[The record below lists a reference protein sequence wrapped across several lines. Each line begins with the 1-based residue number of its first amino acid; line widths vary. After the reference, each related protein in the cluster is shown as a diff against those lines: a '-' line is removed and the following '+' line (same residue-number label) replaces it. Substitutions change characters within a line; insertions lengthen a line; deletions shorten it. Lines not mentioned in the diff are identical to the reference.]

1 MIDDNTNLI
10 DLFTDV
16 LAKENIVLEYAENG
30 LTGAIKVL
38 EEHYQLIIMDINMPL
53 IGGIEATRNI
63 RQSEKR
69 RNHIC
74 AFTAF
79 PDQITAD
86 EKSMFN
92 EVFGK
97 SEVTKLLNHVKK
109 IISYSE
115 LN

>member
-10 DLFTDV
+10 DLFSDV
-16 LAKENIVLEYAENG
+16 LAKEHIILEYAENG
-30 LTGAIKVL
+30 LSGTIKVL
-38 EEHYQLIIMDINMPL
+38 EEHYKLIIMDINMPL
-53 IGGIEATRNI
+53 IGGIEATKNI
-63 RQSEKR
+63 RKSEKR

-79 PDQITAD
+79 PDQIVAKD
-86 EKSMFN
+86 KSMFN

-115 LN
+115 MN